1 MEDSGVIMEFN
12 QEKEENINDELCSNL
27 TEDNVKM
34 ERREKGKQLFFIYLF
49 FRFILEQ
56 LNL

>member
-1 MEDSGVIMEFN
+1 MEDSGVIMEMN

-34 ERREKGKQLFFIYLF
+34 ERREKGKQFIFYFLKHFIDLF
-49 FRFILEQ
+49 
-56 LNL
+56 